1 MSSERFEFG
10 DRVRHVERPEWG
22 VGSVLRAEDISVNG
36 RAAQRLSVRF
46 SGVGV
51 KKLITG
57 EARLKRVTDVPGL
70 TVEDTEAAPL
80 AQWDKVGQSDW
91 LAPVAQRKIEE
102 TMISL
107 PAEARDPFASV
118 ARRLAF
124 VLDLYRFDRSGRGL
138 IDWAVAQ
145 SGLDDPLARF
155 NRHELEQFFD
165 RWAVERDAQ
174 LGRLLQEAA
183 FDSKLVEHLLAH
195 APADAGKA
203 VRRFM
208 AVR

>member
-1 MSSERFEFG
+1 
-10 DRVRHVERPEWG
+10 
-22 VGSVLRAEDISVNG
+22 
-36 RAAQRLSVRF
+36 
-46 SGVGV
+46 
-51 KKLITG
+51 
-57 EARLKRVTDVPGL
+57 LKRVTDEPALAG
-70 TVEDTEAAPL
+70 ERGEATPL

-91 LAPVAQRKIEE
+91 LAEVAQRKIEE

-138 IDWAVAQ
+138 IDWAIAQ

-155 NRHELEQFFD
+155 NRHELEQYFD

-183 FDSKLVEHLLAH
+183 FDSRLIEHLLAQ
-195 APADAGKA
+195 APPDAEKA
-203 VRRFM
+203 VRRLM

>member
-10 DRVRHVERPEWG
+10 DRVRHTERPEWG
-22 VGSVLRAEDISVNG
+22 IGSVLRAEEVSLNG
-36 RAAQRLSVRF
+36 RVAQRLSVRF

-51 KKLITG
+51 KKLVTG
-57 EARLKRVTDVPGL
+57 EAPLKHVAEETA
-70 TVEDTEAAPL
+70 TVGDDDQATPL
-80 AQWDKVGQSDW
+80 AEWDKVSSSEW
-91 LAPVAQRKIEE
+91 LGPLARRKIEE
-102 TMISL
+102 TMIAL

-118 ARRLAF
+118 ARRLGF
-124 VLDLYRFDRSGRGL
+124 VLNLYRFDRSGRGL

-145 SGLDDPLARF
+145 SGLDDPLTRF
-155 NRHELEQFFD
+155 NRHELEQYFD

-183 FDSKLVEHLLAH
+183 FDSRLLEHLLAQ
-195 APADAGKA
+195 APPDAERA
-203 VRRFM
+203 VRRLM